1 MSMPSP
7 KDFFR
12 CAGLALVLFAYLA
25 LLLGAENQWA
35 IAGYVLL
42 GVIVTVALVLLDVF
56 SAIERLVQANERAC
70 QALMVAGTLG
80 VIAVFREDHY
90 ALFLLGTI
98 FIYSVAVLGLNVQLG
113 YAGVINFSAASF
125 FGIGGY
131 TAAVFLQSLPT
142 PPWLTLLLGGILSA
156 VIGSILLFPVL
167 RTSGHYSALV
177 TMAFALLLK
186 VFLEVSEWLGGP
198 QGLALPPLEFLG
210 VNFAE
215 DLVILGNEYSF
226 YVKYDLACL
235 MLLIITFMFVQRL
248 ERSWMGLAMDAV
260 RIDETAAACFGI
272 GITRW
277 KITAFTIGNFIIGV
291 AGALYSMMLSYINPS
306 NFTFSDSLLFLSIL
320 LLGGIGS
327 LWGVIA
333 ATAFMVVI
341 PEKFQVIQE
350 YRYLIYSAMVL
361 VMIVFRPSG
370 LLPRKPRAYAAGG
383 RP

>member
-1 MSMPSP
+1 MRNP

-12 CAGLALVLFAYLA
+12 CAGLALALFTYLG
-25 LLLGAENQWA
+25 LLLGAEEQGS
-35 IAGYVLL
+35 IALYVLF
-42 GVIVTVALVLLDVF
+42 GVVLVVALVLLDFF
-56 SAIERLVQANERAC
+56 SVIERLVQANERAC
-70 QALMVAGTLG
+70 QALMVIGTLG
-80 VIAVFREDHY
+80 IIAVFREDHY

-98 FIYSVAVLGLNVQLG
+98 FIYSVAVLGINVQLG
-113 YAGVINFSAASF
+113 YAGVINFSGASF
-125 FGIGGY
+125 FGIGSY
-131 TAAVFLQSLPT
+131 TAAVFLQNTPT
-142 PPWLTLLLGGILSA
+142 PPVLTLLLGGIFSA
-156 VIGSILLFPVL
+156 VIGSLLLFPVL

-186 VFLEVSEWLGGP
+186 VFLDVSEWLGGP

-210 VNFAE
+210 INFAE
-215 DLVILGNEYSF
+215 DLVIMGNEYSF
-226 YVKYDLACL
+226 YVKYDLICL
-235 MLLIITFMFVQRL
+235 LLLTLTFLFVQRI
-248 ERSWMGLAMDAV
+248 ERSWLGLAMDAV

-272 GITRW
+272 SVMRW
-277 KITAFTIGNFIIGV
+277 KITAFTMGNFIIGV

-361 VMIVFRPSG
+361 IMIVFRPSG
-370 LLPRKPRAYAAGG
+370 LLPRRPRTYIAGSA
-383 RP
+383 P

>member
-1 MSMPSP
+1 MRNW
-7 KDFFR
+7 KDFFK
-12 CAGLALVLFAYLA
+12 CAGLALALFTYLA
-25 LLLGAENQWA
+25 LLLGAEEEWS
-35 IAGYVLL
+35 IAGYVVL
-42 GVIVTVALVLLDVF
+42 GAAVVVALVLLDFF

-70 QALMVAGTLG
+70 QVLMVVGALG
-80 VIAVFREDHY
+80 IIAVFSKDHY

-98 FIYSVAVLGLNVQLG
+98 FIYSVAVLGINVQLG
-113 YAGVINFSAASF
+113 YAGVINFSGASF

-131 TAAVFLQSLPT
+131 TAAVFLQNTSS
-142 PPWLTLLLGGILSA
+142 PPVLTLLLGGILSA

-198 QGLALPPLEFLG
+198 QGLALPPFEFLG
-210 VNFAE
+210 INFAE
-215 DLVILGNEYSF
+215 DLVILGSEYSF

-235 MLLIITFMFVQRL
+235 LLLILTFMFVQRI
-248 ERSWMGLAMDAV
+248 ERSWLGLAMDAV

-272 GITRW
+272 SITRW
-277 KITAFTIGNFIIGV
+277 KITAFTIGNFVIGV

-327 LWGVIA
+327 NWGVIA

-361 VMIVFRPSG
+361 AMIVFRPSG
-370 LLPRKPRAYAAGG
+370 LLPRKPRTYIAGG
-383 RP
+383 LL

>member
-1 MSMPSP
+1 MIMRSP
-7 KDFFR
+7 KDFIR
-12 CAGLALVLFAYLA
+12 CAGLALALFGYLA
-25 LLLGAENQWA
+25 LLLDAEEEWS

-42 GVIVTVALVLLDVF
+42 GVILVVALVLLDVF
-56 SAIERLVQANERAC
+56 SAIERLVQANERIC
-70 QALMVAGTLG
+70 QALMVIGTLG
-80 VIAVFREDHY
+80 IIAVFRKDHY
-90 ALFLLGTI
+90 TLFLLGTI
-98 FIYSVAVLGLNVQLG
+98 FIYSVAVLGINVQLG
-113 YAGVINFSAASF
+113 YAGVINFSGASF

-131 TAAVFLQSLPT
+131 TAAVFLQNTPT
-142 PPWLTLLLGGILSA
+142 PPLLTLLLGGIFSA

-210 VNFAE
+210 INFSE
-215 DLVILGNEYSF
+215 DLVILGTESSF
-226 YVKYDLACL
+226 YVKYDLVCL
-235 MLLIITFMFVQRL
+235 LLLIMTFMFVQRI

-272 GITRW
+272 SITRW
-277 KITAFTIGNFIIGV
+277 KITAFTIGNFVIGA

-327 LWGVIA
+327 IWGVIA

-361 VMIVFRPSG
+361 IMIVFRPSG
-370 LLPRKPRAYAAGG
+370 LLPRKSRTYIAGG
-383 RP
+383 LL